1 MRWKI
6 TIEGMDQFGGRDTA
20 EMVIEKE
27 FSRLAKGEIGLTL
40 SDGKTIMA
48 GLQQFVV
55 KQQCEAYVLTS
66 RYCTDCQTFR
76 RIKDYG
82 KRKIRTVYGR
92 VEVSNPR
99 IMNCQRCLPYFCA
112 ASAVLHDVCPDQA
125 TPELMELSAR
135 MGCLMPYRKA
145 ADVLAEFLPIP
156 STESFM
162 TLRHRTMKLG
172 ERLDGKARDRA
183 WFEPPSSAEHK
194 QAELDLPND
203 PKREFVV
210 SIDTAHVRCSRSE
223 KARIFEIAVARCG
236 RGWRGSPP
244 GHYFATADTSKDELR
259 SRTLQALQ
267 REGYVGRGELTVISD
282 GAEIMK
288 RLPRAL
294 PKPTVHIL
302 DWFHIA
308 MKVQPLQQMADHIVR
323 LAASR
328 NGPAISLGDDIRSVK
343 WRLWHGQADRAISGL
358 EKIITDLAVQSR
370 DADVS
375 AKRLLDLA
383 QPLLTYIRSNRSA
396 IVDYGA
402 RYRSGRRI
410 ASSLAESAVGS
421 LVARRMVKKQQMQW
435 SLHGAHCMLQVRAAV
450 LNGDLSDRLAWQP
463 PESTHRYR
471 LAWMSE
477 PTPPLLKAA

>member
-1 MRWKI
+1 
-6 TIEGMDQFGGRDTA
+6 
-20 EMVIEKE
+20 
-27 FSRLAKGEIGLTL
+27 
-40 SDGKTIMA
+40 
-48 GLQQFVV
+48 
-55 KQQCEAYVLTS
+55 
-66 RYCTDCQTFR
+66 
-76 RIKDYG
+76 
-82 KRKIRTVYGR
+82 
-92 VEVSNPR
+92 
-99 IMNCQRCLPYFCA
+99 
-112 ASAVLHDVCPDQA
+112 
-125 TPELMELSAR
+125 
-135 MGCLMPYRKA
+135 MGSLMPYRKA

-172 ERLDGKARDRA
+172 ERLDEKARDRA
-183 WFEPPSSAEHK
+183 WFEPPSSSEHK

-236 RGWRGSPP
+236 RGRRGSPP
-244 GHYFATADTSKDELR
+244 GHYFATADTSKHELR

-288 RLPRAL
+288 RLPKAL
-294 PKPTVHIL
+294 PQPTVHIL

-308 MKVQPLQQMADHIVR
+308 MKVQPLQQMADQIVR
-323 LAASR
+323 GNASR
-328 NGPAISLGDDIRSVK
+328 NGQAISIDDDIRSVK
-343 WRLWHGQADRAISGL
+343 WKLWHGQTDRAIDRL
-358 EKIITDLAVQSR
+358 EKIITALAVQT
-370 DADVS
+370 DAS

-383 QPLLTYIRSNRSA
+383 QPLLTYIRSNRGG

-410 ASSLAESAVGS
+410 ASSLAESAVDS

-435 SLHGAHCMLQVRAAV
+435 SLYGAHRMLQVRAAV

-463 PESTHRYR
+463 PKPTHRYR
-471 LAWMSE
+471 LAWMFE